1 MYFKLLATAEK
12 QVERIFSGDS
22 YSPTKNLY
30 V

>member
-12 QVERIFSGDS
+12 QVEIFSGDS
-22 YSPTKNLY
+22 YSRTKNLY